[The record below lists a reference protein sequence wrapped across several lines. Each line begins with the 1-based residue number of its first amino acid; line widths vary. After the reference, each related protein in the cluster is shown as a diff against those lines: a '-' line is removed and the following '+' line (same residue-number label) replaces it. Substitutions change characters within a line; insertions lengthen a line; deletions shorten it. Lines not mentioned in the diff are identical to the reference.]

1 MSSNS
6 KNTGKKIFSGGIWAS
21 IDKFV
26 SLFLQFFVNLILA
39 RLVSPS
45 DYGCIGMLAIF
56 LTVSQVMIDG
66 GFGSAL
72 IQKKEPTQ
80 TDYSTIFY
88 WNIVFSSIL
97 YLILYVSSPAIASFY
112 NMPILNDVLRVIGL
126 NLIINSFGIIQINR
140 QRKQLA
146 FKKIALINISS
157 YVIAAIV
164 AVIMANNG
172 YGVWSLVILQILYS
186 LISVLQFWIFTKWTP
201 DICFSMESLKKL
213 FSFGSYILFSNL
225 LQETCKNL
233 QGLIIGKKFSSYE
246 LGLYSQAKKL
256 DDITS
261 LTLPNIIVQVMFP
274 VFSQYQNDLE
284 YTKKVLRTNVRIISF
299 VTFPIMIMLILIADP
314 LINFLYGKK
323 WIEAIPYFQILCVS
337 GLFAC
342 LQNINYYVVAAQG
355 RSKTLFRWSLYKWG
369 SLFIFLI
376 IGMQWGMTGILWG
389 MVISSLNI
397 YVVNAVLVSKCIP
410 YSILNQM
417 KDIYPIL
424 VISILPC
431 AICMIINEYIMI
443 HFIFQIIIYGLV
455 YIALSFAL
463 KLQAKDEC
471 LALLK
476 KIRQK

>member
-1 MSSNS
+1 MTSTS

-26 SLFLQFFVNLILA
+26 SLFLQFLVNLILA

-45 DYGCIGMLAIF
+45 DYGCVGMLAIF

-88 WNIVFSSIL
+88 WNIIFSSIL

-157 YVIAAIV
+157 YVIAAII
-164 AVIMANNG
+164 AVYMAYHG
-172 YGVWSLVILQILYS
+172 YGVWSLVMLQILYS
-186 LISVLQFWIFTKWTP
+186 LISVLLFWIFTKWTP
-201 DICFSMESLKKL
+201 DICFSMASLKKL

-233 QGLIIGKKFSSYE
+233 QGLIIGKKFSSFE
-246 LGLYSQAKKL
+246 LGLYSQAKRL

-274 VFSQYQNDLE
+274 VFSQYQNDID
-284 YTKKVLRTNVRIISF
+284 YTKKVLRMNVRIISF
-299 VTFPIMIMLILIADP
+299 ITFPIMILLILIADP
-314 LINFLYGKK
+314 LINFLYGEK
-323 WIEAIPYFQILCVS
+323 WIKAIPYFQILCVG

-355 RSKTLFRWSLYKWG
+355 KSKTLFRWSLYKWG
-369 SLFIFLI
+369 ILFILLI
-376 IGMQWGMTGILWG
+376 TGMQWGMTGILWG

-397 YVVNAVLVSKCIP
+397 YVVNAVLVSICSP
-410 YSILNQM
+410 YSILSQM

-424 VISILPC
+424 IVSILPC
-431 AICMIINEYIMI
+431 VICMIINEYIIM
-443 HFIFQIIIYGLV
+443 HFIFQIILYGLI
-455 YIALSFAL
+455 YIGLSFAL